1 MNKSKINNL
10 ISIVEDYGGLIVV
23 SDLGIKVQGSLLTHI
38 FYKEEYDT
46 LQFFVGDMVN
56 DKDAEEVF
64 PNEEEM
70 ETIYAEITDNF

>member
-1 MNKSKINNL
+1 MDKGKIHNL

-23 SDLGIKVQGSLLTHI
+23 SDLGIKAQGSLLTHI
-38 FYKEEYDT
+38 FYNEDTDT
-46 LQFFVGDMVN
+46 LQFFAGDMVN
-56 DKDAEEVF
+56 DKNAEEVF

>member
-1 MNKSKINNL
+1 MDKSKIHNL

-46 LQFFVGDMVN
+46 LQFFAGDMVN

-70 ETIYAEITDNF
+70 ETIFAEITDNF

>member
-1 MNKSKINNL
+1 MNKDKMRNL

-46 LQFFVGDMVN
+46 LQFFAGDMAN
-56 DKDAEEVF
+56 DKDAEVVY

-70 ETIYAEITDNF
+70 ETIFAEITDNF

>member
-1 MNKSKINNL
+1 MDKGKIHNL

-38 FYKEEYDT
+38 FYNENTDT
-46 LQFFVGDMVN
+46 LQFFAGDMVN
-56 DKDAEEVF
+56 DKYAEEVF

-70 ETIYAEITDNF
+70 ETIYAEIADNF

>member
-1 MNKSKINNL
+1 MNKDKIRNL

-46 LQFFVGDMVN
+46 LQFFAGDMVN

-70 ETIYAEITDNF
+70 ETIYTEIADNF

>member
-1 MNKSKINNL
+1 MDKGKIRNL

-38 FYKEEYDT
+38 FYNEDTDT
-46 LQFFVGDMVN
+46 LQFFAGDIVN
-56 DKDAEEVF
+56 DKNAEEVF

-70 ETIYAEITDNF
+70 EAIYTEITDNF

>member
-1 MNKSKINNL
+1 MDKGKMHNL

-46 LQFFVGDMVN
+46 LQFVAGDMVN
-56 DKDAEEVF
+56 DKNAEEVF

-70 ETIYAEITDNF
+70 EAIYTEITDNF

>member
-1 MNKSKINNL
+1 MDKGKIHYL
-10 ISIVEDYGGLIVV
+10 IGIVYQYGGSIIVED
-23 SDLGIKVQGSLLTHI
+23 LGIIVGNSLLTHI
-38 FYKEEYDT
+38 FYNEDYDI
-46 LQFFVGDMVN
+46 LQFFAGDMVN

>member
-1 MNKSKINNL
+1 MVKNKMHDL
-10 ISIVEDYGGLIVV
+10 ISIVDEYGGLIVV
-23 SDLGIKVQGSLLTHI
+23 EDLDIVVGNCLITHI
-38 FYKEEYDT
+38 FYNEGTDT
-46 LQFFVGDMVN
+46 LQFFAGDMVN

>member
-1 MNKSKINNL
+1 MDKGKIHNL

-38 FYKEEYDT
+38 FYNENTDT
-46 LQFFVGDMVN
+46 LQFFAGDMVN
-56 DKDAEEVF
+56 DKYAEEIF

-70 ETIYAEITDNF
+70 ETIYAEIADNF

>member
-1 MNKSKINNL
+1 MNKDKIRNL

-46 LQFFVGDMVN
+46 LQFFADDMVN
-56 DKDAEEVF
+56 DKNAEEVF

-70 ETIYAEITDNF
+70 ETIYAEITGNF

>member
-1 MNKSKINNL
+1 MNKGKMRNL

-46 LQFFVGDMVN
+46 LQFFAGDMAN
-56 DKDAEEVF
+56 DKDAEVVY

>member
-1 MNKSKINNL
+1 MDKGKIHSLIGIVYQYDNL
-10 ISIVEDYGGLIVV
+10 ISV

-38 FYKEEYDT
+38 FYNEGTDT
-46 LQFFVGDMVN
+46 LQFFAGDMVN
-56 DKDAEEVF
+56 DKNAEEVF

>member
-1 MNKSKINNL
+1 MDKGKIHNL

-38 FYKEEYDT
+38 FYNENTDT
-46 LQFFVGDMVN
+46 LQFFAGDMVN
-56 DKDAEEVF
+56 DKYAEEIF

>member
-1 MNKSKINNL
+1 MNKGKIRNL
-10 ISIVEDYGGLIVV
+10 INIVEDYGGLIVV

-46 LQFFVGDMVN
+46 LQFFAGDIVN
-56 DKDAEEVF
+56 DKNAEEVF

-70 ETIYAEITDNF
+70 ETIYAEIADNF

>member
-1 MNKSKINNL
+1 MDKGKMHNL

-38 FYKEEYDT
+38 FYTEEYDT
-46 LQFFVGDMVN
+46 LQFFAGDMVN
-56 DKDAEEVF
+56 DKNAEEVF

-70 ETIYAEITDNF
+70 EAIYTEITDNF